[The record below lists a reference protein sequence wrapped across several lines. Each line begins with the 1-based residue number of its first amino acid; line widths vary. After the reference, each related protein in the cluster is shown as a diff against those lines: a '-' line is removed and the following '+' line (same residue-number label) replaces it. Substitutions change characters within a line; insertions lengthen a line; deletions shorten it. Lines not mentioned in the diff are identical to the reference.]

1 MVKLNDKQVYT
12 VEEVAAILGVSR
24 NTAYEGIKTNAIPHL
39 KLGRRIVIPAQAL
52 NSLLAGPDNPS

>member
-1 MVKLNDKQVYT
+1 MLNDKQVYT

-52 NSLLAGPDNPS
+52 NRLLAGPDNSF